1 MKRVVLPL
9 TKEVKES
16 LGPGDAVLLTG
27 RIYTARDAAHAR
39 MDAALN
45 RGEPLP
51 FDLKDACVYYTG
63 PCPARPGQVIG
74 SCGPT
79 TSKRMNAYAP
89 RLYGEGLGS
98 VIGKGQVSEEVRAA
112 VRKNKAVY
120 FVATGGLGALIAKT
134 VHSARVIAYPEL
146 LSEAVYELMVED
158 MPAYVAIN
166 SKGESIFER

>member
-1 MKRVVLPL
+1 
-9 TKEVKES
+9 
-16 LGPGDAVLLTG
+16 
-27 RIYTARDAAHAR
+27 
-39 MDAALN
+39 
-45 RGEPLP
+45 
-51 FDLKDACVYYTG
+51 
-63 PCPARPGQVIG
+63 
-74 SCGPT
+74 
-79 TSKRMNAYAP
+79 MNAYAP

-134 VHSARVIAYPEL
+134 VRSARVITYPEL

-166 SKGESIFER
+166 SRGEHL